1 MMDANAA
8 NSNTNNGSGDDLV
21 IPHSLPT
28 NNNNQQCVG
37 VPGTD
42 IDFEIVGLF
51 SSSNGR
57 FCCQHK
63 ICGEHLC
70 VGDVLRLVKT
80 VIEIDQRNEEAIK
93 LVKII
98 DGSDGCTVG
107 FIPRVQSRLPKVSRN
122 INSFCVVQE
131 LYQSSNSV
139 YKQKKG
145 DKNHGMA
152 SAILLSC
159 IPINE

>member
-1 MMDANAA
+1 MDANATHR
-8 NSNTNNGSGDDLV
+8 NTNNGNGDDLI
-21 IPHSLPT
+21 IPYSLSN

-37 VPGTD
+37 VSGKD

-51 SSSNGR
+51 SSSNGI

-70 VGDVLRLVKT
+70 VGDVLCLVKT

-107 FIPRVQSRLPKVSRN
+107 FIPRVQSRLPKISRN
-122 INSFCVVQE
+122 INNFCVVQE
-131 LYQSSNSV
+131 LYHSSNSV
-139 YKQKKG
+139 YKQKK
-145 DKNHGMA
+145 
-152 SAILLSC
+152 AIKIMVWRVPSY
-159 IPINE
+159 